1 LFIPGGTTVSK
12 PLIFSWWFF
21 FRMPCEGINLRLSLK
36 NTKVF
41 FDGNVWFKRELM
53 KSSSAK
59 PLLLFLFTFSVLT
72 GYCPQDRL
80 HCPPSCLDEGAEPL
94 VF

>member
-1 LFIPGGTTVSK
+1 
-12 PLIFSWWFF
+12 
-21 FRMPCEGINLRLSLK
+21 MPCEGINLRLSVK
-36 NTKVF
+36 GTKVF
-41 FDGNVWFKRELM
+41 FDGKVWFKRKLM
-53 KSSSAK
+53 KSSSGLA

-80 HCPPSCLDEGAEPL
+80 HCPPSCLDAGAEPL